1 MKGAKQLVS
10 LVGLFGL
17 VPPACADVANQSQT
31 LIMNLPAAAK
41 FISIPATTSLLG
53 SAGSFSYFTASLPI
67 NFRIRTSAAGS
78 ASQMSLQVTTDFSPA
93 TGPSA
98 AAGDLT
104 YTCSGSSLGIA
115 CSGQA
120 TASTTSQ
127 TKLISFA
134 ASSCTGGG
142 GICSSTDPNTFT
154 MSFQLNNSPLF
165 KASNYAATLTFTLSA
180 L

>member
-10 LVGLFGL
+10 LVGLAGL
-17 VPPACADVANQSQT
+17 VPPACADVATQQQT
-31 LIMNLPAAAK
+31 LIMNLSAAAK
-41 FISIPATTSLLG
+41 FISIPATTSMSE
-53 SAGSFSYFTASLPI
+53 SAGPFSSFIASLPV
-67 NFRIRTSAAGS
+67 NFRIRTSSAGS
-78 ASQMSLQVTTDFSPA
+78 TSQMSLQVTTDFSPA
-93 TGPSA
+93 NGPSA

-104 YTCSGSSLGIA
+104 YTCSGSTLGTV
-115 CSGQA
+115 CSGQP

-142 GICSSTDPNTFT
+142 GVCSSADPNTFT
-154 MSFQLNNSPLF
+154 MSFQLNNSPQF
-165 KASNYAATLTFTLSA
+165 KASNYAAILTFTLSA